1 MLMARKLR
9 VTYAD
14 DLDGDDFKSDHP
26 TYRFGFEGQ
35 DYEIDLKPANGKKLE
50 RALATYI
57 AHARRVKAA
66 PARGR
71 VRPAR
76 DRERPAQIREW
87 AREHGIEVSERG
99 RIPDTVIKQY
109 EAGR

>member
-1 MLMARKLR
+1 MARKLR
-9 VTYAD
+9 VTYSD
-14 DLDGDDFKSDHP
+14 DLDGDEFKSEHP
-26 TYRFGFEGQ
+26 TYHFGFEGQ

-57 AHARRVKAA
+57 AHARRVKATA
-66 PARGR
+66 AHRRGS
-71 VRPAR
+71 PAR

-99 RIPDTVIKQY
+99 RIPDTVIRQY
-109 EAGR
+109 ETGR